1 MLTEPMTLYKLMN
14 LYMLKQVNFPL
25 TNAQLT
31 NFFTEHEYT
40 TYFTL
45 QQALNELEDA
55 GLVHKEAS
63 HNSTRYDITKEGEE
77 TLNFFG
83 KNISSAIIED
93 MDQYLKENK
102 FRLREEVGT
111 TADFYRGTNQDYIV
125 HCEVRENKTT
135 LIRLDLS
142 VPDKEQAETMCNAW
156 KTKSQEIYA
165 HVMRTSC
172 PEPASKACRYSRQLS
187 RSLPVLPATAPPLSI
202 LSYTDMICSFSSS
215 SICLALSP
223 GFFSQMSYTVP
234 ASLYPSPRFRMTQS
248 LVSPA
253 FFRRWILAIMNRL
266 SRSASFFWEARC
278 SLSPA
283 CVSAP
288 AFPAF
293 CL

>member
-111 TADFYRGTNQDYIV
+111 SADYYKATGQDYIV
-125 HCEVRENKTT
+125 HCEVREGKTV
-135 LIRLDLS
+135 LIRLDLAL
-142 VPDKEQAETMCNAW
+142 PDKEQAEAMCSNW
-156 KTKSQEIYA
+156 KEKSQEIYSFA
-165 HVMRTSC
+165 MKTL
-172 PEPASKACRYSRQLS
+172 LS
-187 RSLPVLPATAPPLSI
+187 
-202 LSYTDMICSFSSS
+202 
-215 SICLALSP
+215 
-223 GFFSQMSYTVP
+223 
-234 ASLYPSPRFRMTQS
+234 
-248 LVSPA
+248 
-253 FFRRWILAIMNRL
+253 
-266 SRSASFFWEARC
+266 
-278 SLSPA
+278 
-283 CVSAP
+283 
-288 AFPAF
+288 
-293 CL
+293 